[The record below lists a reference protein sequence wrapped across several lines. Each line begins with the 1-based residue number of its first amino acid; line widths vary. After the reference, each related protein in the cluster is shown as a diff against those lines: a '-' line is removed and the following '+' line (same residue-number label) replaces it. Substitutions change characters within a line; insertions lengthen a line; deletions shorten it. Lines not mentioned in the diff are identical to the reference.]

1 MGVVHRTSVA
11 RGHDRR
17 GDLPFARALVERSIA
32 LDPEFQFG
40 SGRALVAAIEASAGD
55 GDIARSRTLFDEAL
69 AATERKNLMIL
80 VQMANTYAVAAAD
93 RALYESLLR
102 EVRDAGDIL
111 PEGRLSNRIAKRRAE
126 RYLRLI
132 DQRFP

>member
-1 MGVVHRTSVA
+1 MIKYKKICRTHKLNAVY
-11 RGHDRR
+11 RGIRFEECFE
-17 GDLPFARALVERSIA
+17 L
-32 LDPEFQFG
+32 
-40 SGRALVAAIEASAGD
+40 
-55 GDIARSRTLFDEAL
+55 DEAI

-93 RALYESLLR
+93 RALYTSLLT